1 MFLKSKLNVA
11 VLGGGSWGTALVK
24 ILTENKRNVGWYVR
38 NPVNAN
44 FIKKYSHNP
53 NYLSATNLKT
63 KHLVISSNINQIVS
77 EADVLIISIPSAF
90 LSCELEKL
98 NQTIND
104 KIIFSTVKGVVPESM
119 LIVGEHLNRIF
130 NVPIEKIGIIS
141 GPSHAEE
148 IAMERLSYLTVACIE
163 KKLAKAIA
171 SMLKTQYI
179 RTTIS
184 NDIIGTEY
192 ASMLKNIYAIAS
204 GIGHALGYG
213 DNFQSVLMSNAIREM
228 KRFIKDVYKMKRNIN
243 NSAYLGDLLVTGYS
257 AFSRNRTF
265 GSMIG
270 KGYTVKAAQIEMKM
284 IAEGYYAT
292 KSAKMINQE
301 YSTRIPIIDAVFSI
315 LYLQKK
321 PKKVFKKLV
330 KKLD

>member
-24 ILTENKRNVGWYVR
+24 ILTENKRNVGWYIR
-38 NPVNAN
+38 NPVNAD

-63 KHLVISSNINQIVS
+63 KRLVISSNINQIVS

-104 KIIFSTVKGVVPESM
+104 KIIFSTVKGVVQESM
-119 LIVGEHLNRIF
+119 LIVGEHLNRIL
-130 NVPIEKIGIIS
+130 NVPIEKIGVIS

-163 KKLAKAIA
+163 KKLAKTIA

-292 KSAKMINQE
+292 QSAKMINQK

-315 LYLQKK
+315 LYLQKN

>member
-1 MFLKSKLNVA
+1 
-11 VLGGGSWGTALVK
+11 
-24 ILTENKRNVGWYVR
+24 
-38 NPVNAN
+38 
-44 FIKKYSHNP
+44 
-53 NYLSATNLKT
+53 
-63 KHLVISSNINQIVS
+63 
-77 EADVLIISIPSAF
+77 
-90 LSCELEKL
+90 
-98 NQTIND
+98 
-104 KIIFSTVKGVVPESM
+104 
-119 LIVGEHLNRIF
+119 
-130 NVPIEKIGIIS
+130 
-141 GPSHAEE
+141 
-148 IAMERLSYLTVACIE
+148 
-163 KKLAKAIA
+163 
-171 SMLKTQYI
+171 MLKTQYI

-228 KRFIKDVYKMKRNIN
+228 KRFIKDVYNMKRNIN

-292 KSAKMINQE
+292 QSAKMINQN
-301 YSTRIPIIDAVFSI
+301 I
-315 LYLQKK
+315 LREFQS
-321 PKKVFKKLV
+321 
-330 KKLD
+330 

>member
-1 MFLKSKLNVA
+1 M
-11 VLGGGSWGTALVK
+11 GGGSWGTALVK
-24 ILTENKRNVGWYVR
+24 ILTENKRNVGWYIR
-38 NPVNAN
+38 NPVNAD

-53 NYLSATNLKT
+53 NYLNSTNLKT
-63 KHLVISSNINQIVS
+63 KRLVISSNINQIVS

-119 LIVGEHLNRIF
+119 LIVGEHLNRIL
-130 NVPIEKIGIIS
+130 NVPIEKIGVIS

-163 KKLAKAIA
+163 KKLAKTIA

-292 KSAKMINQE
+292 QSAKIINQK
-301 YSTRIPIIDAVFSI
+301 YSTRIPIIVAVFSI